1 MSMAQ
6 QDEDKNMDRRT
17 FDLRIRVTQELRDD
31 LENVCRSELASQ
43 QDVIE
48 RLVQWFVEMDDTAQ
62 SIILG
67 KSVPLRL
74 SCNAKR
80 ER

>member
-31 LENVCRSELASQ
+31 LEYVCRSELASQ
-43 QDVIE
+43 QDVIK

-67 KSVPLRL
+67 QISPIK
-74 SCNAKR
+74 AKL
-80 ER
+80 